1 MTASQGTDPRNDV
14 WIADLAA
21 SPADA
26 PDLRVLQEGVDAATA
41 PVFRN
46 GRLYVWTNRD
56 APRGRLCVV
65 PTDDFS
71 YSSWQDLIPEDPEI
85 VLSGF
90 AFLDGVELDPPTLLV
105 AHTRHAVSEL
115 ALHDLGSGE
124 RRGPVALPGMGSVV
138 ELRDRRD
145 GGCEVWFTYTDFTS
159 PATVYRFD
167 GRDGGVTAWA
177 RPPGAVTM
185 PALATRQVEYV
196 SKDGTTVRMFLLSR
210 ADLPAGPHPTV
221 LYGYGGFNVSQTP
234 YFSATAVAWV
244 ETGGVWAVA
253 NLRGGGEE
261 GEQWHRAG
269 MLANK
274 QNVFDDFHAAAD
286 WLVDNAVT
294 SPELLSIM
302 GGSNGGLLVGAA
314 LTQRPEAYAAVV
326 CSAPLLD
333 MVRYE
338 RFGLGP
344 TWAGEYGTVEDP
356 EQLGWLLGYSPYHH
370 VREGA
375 PYPAVLFTV
384 FDGDTR
390 VDPLHARK
398 SAAAL
403 QHTSTGSGA
412 ILLRRERDVGHS
424 ARSVSRTIALYADEL
439 AFLAA
444 ATHL

>member
-1 MTASQGTDPRNDV
+1 VRRPNRR
-14 WIADLAA
+14 L
-21 SPADA
+21 
-26 PDLRVLQEGVDAATA
+26 LVLT
-41 PVFRN
+41 
-46 GRLYVWTNRD
+46 WH
-56 APRGRLCVV
+56 
-65 PTDDFS
+65 
-71 YSSWQDLIPEDPEI
+71 DLIPEDPEA
-85 VLSGF
+85 VLGGF
-90 AFLDGVELDPPTLLV
+90 AFLDGAELDAPALLV

-115 ALHDLGSGE
+115 AVHDLGSGE
-124 RRGPVALPGMGSVV
+124 RRGSVALPGMGSVV
-138 ELRDRRD
+138 ALRDRRD
-145 GGCEVWFTYTDFTS
+145 GGCEAWFTYTDFTS

-167 GRDGGVTAWA
+167 GRDGGVTLWA

-185 PALATRQVEYV
+185 PALAARQVEYA
-196 SKDGTTVRMFLLSR
+196 SKNGTTVRMFLLSH
-210 ADLPAGPHPTV
+210 ADLPAGQRPAV

-234 YFSATAVAWV
+234 YFSATAAAWV
-244 ETGGVWAVA
+244 EAGGVWAVA

-269 MLANK
+269 MLAGK

-294 SPELLSIM
+294 SPERLAIM

-344 TWAGEYGTVEDP
+344 TWAGEYGTTEDP
-356 EQLGWLLGYSPYHH
+356 EQFGWLLGYSPYHH

-398 SAAAL
+398 LAAAL
-403 QHTSTGSGA
+403 QHASTGSGA

-424 ARSVSRTIALYADEL
+424 ARSVSRTIALCADEL